1 MKKEYTMLKRN
12 GISFLTAAL
21 LTLLIASCGKDEPL
35 TPYVPDGEGDFKY
48 KISGLKDTS
57 LERTDEVRYLINV
70 EKEAGKAE
78 MVVLSTEDLPKG
90 MTVSFEPVNN
100 EMASYSTTLV
110 IRNERVPEGTH
121 KIKIR
126 GASAGTGI
134 SSYFINVNVLPYTN
148 PALGLKGSFTETGQC
163 SQTGGVNENI
173 NIVVDETMKNR
184 VIIRGLFSGVM
195 TNEIYADINPAT
207 KTLTIPQQEQNEL
220 TYQGDGTYDD
230 DKLIINYTMT
240 GVTINNNCT
249 ATLTRN

>member
-1 MKKEYTMLKRN
+1 MLKRN

-78 MVVLSTEDLPKG
+78 MVVLSAEDLPKG

-134 SSYFINVNVLPYTN
+134 SIYFIGHHTAKQPPDDNPVLHCFVYNYIDIFIYTTGLA
-148 PALGLKGSFTETGQC
+148 ALARFCK
-163 SQTGGVNENI
+163 
-173 NIVVDETMKNR
+173 
-184 VIIRGLFSGVM
+184 
-195 TNEIYADINPAT
+195 
-207 KTLTIPQQEQNEL
+207 
-220 TYQGDGTYDD
+220 
-230 DKLIINYTMT
+230 
-240 GVTINNNCT
+240 
-249 ATLTRN
+249 